1 MALRVYWGA
10 LAGSVLTAC
19 LLGLA
24 TVAPALADLDGDG
37 FDGDEL
43 IVPLILGA
51 LLIAGG
57 IAYWRSRGTRPR
69 EG

>member
-1 MALRVYWGA
+1 MTPRAHWGS
-10 LAGSVLTAC
+10 LCGSVLTAC
-19 LLGLA
+19 LLALA

-51 LLIAGG
+51 VLIAGG
-57 IAYWRSRGTRPR
+57 IAYWRSRGARPH

>member
-1 MALRVYWGA
+1 MKLAIRLSRLYGSA
-10 LAGSVLTAC
+10 LAAV

-24 TVAPALADLDGDG
+24 WVVPALADLDGDG

-43 IVPLILGA
+43 LLPLLLGA
-51 LLIAGG
+51 VIVVGG
-57 IAYWRSRGTRPR
+57 IAYWRSRRAPPR

>member
-1 MALRVYWGA
+1 MTLSAY
-10 LAGSVLTAC
+10 LATLGGSVLTAC

-43 IVPLILGA
+43 IVPLILGVV
-51 LLIAGG
+51 LIAGG
-57 IAYWRSRGTRPR
+57 IAYWRSRTTRPR

>member
-1 MALRVYWGA
+1 
-10 LAGSVLTAC
+10 
-19 LLGLA
+19 LA

-51 LLIAGG
+51 VLIGGG